1 MPVDQLEK
9 PVAAWAEPM
18 VIDTYL
24 PAEPEDY
31 PAFLETRVYQGS
43 SGKVYPLPFHDR
55 VEAVKQPHTWQAL
68 HLENRWVRLVILPEL
83 GGRIHVGYDKSAD
96 YDFFYRNNVIKPALV
111 GLAGPWLSGGVEFNW
126 PQHHRPATFLPTD
139 WVIEREDDGA
149 VTVWCS
155 DHEPMTRMKGMH
167 GIRLRPGSSLV
178 EARVRLHNRTDEP
191 QTFLWWA
198 NAAAAVDD
206 QYQSFFPTD
215 VHHVADH
222 AKRAVTTFPHVEGRY
237 YGVDYPAQVT
247 PETPDGDRLDWYRN
261 VPVPTSYMVA
271 STREAFFGGYD
282 HGRAAGFVHWA
293 DPAISPGKKQWTW
306 GNSPFGWAWDANLTD
321 GDGPYVEL
329 MAGVYTDNQP
339 DFSWIA
345 PGETKSF
352 SQYWYPIRVIGPA
365 HFATLEV
372 AIRLDV
378 TAAGPGTDVVI
389 GVAATS
395 VMDDAIIELIDT
407 AGTMVKEWSRALSP
421 DSPAVVHATL
431 AEPYAVQG
439 LGLRVRSQGATVAE
453 WRHRNDETL
462 ETPSPASEPGEPAAI
477 GTVEEL
483 FLTGQHLE
491 QNHHATW
498 LPEPY
503 WEEALRR
510 DPGDARCNTALG
522 ARLDHSGR
530 HGEAEIHFRNAI
542 ARLVHLGPNPADG
555 EAYYRLGI
563 CLERQGRVAEGRVAL
578 EKAAWSAAW
587 RAPAGW
593 AMARLAAL
601 EGDLLAAARHARTV
615 LALDAEHPEATCL
628 LALVLRATG
637 GADDATVLLE
647 DHLRRDP
654 LHQWTR
660 DLAGLSLTSDAPTL
674 LDVAIDYAR
683 CGFRKEALR
692 VLGLAAEASRSTAL
706 GQVQVGPLVHY
717 QRAQLLRAVEEDAA
731 ADEALLTARTTD
743 GRHCLASRLADVSA
757 LESALTQ
764 EPTDARAE
772 LLLGNWLYD
781 QRRRSDAVAAWT
793 RSLAHSPSTEVAV
806 MAHRNLAI
814 AAVNLAHDTDAAAG
828 HFAEARL
835 LAPDDARLLFEEDQL
850 LRRHG
855 VEDASRLARLE
866 ARVDLVFARDD
877 LTLEFGRLLTAV
889 GRAQEAGEIL
899 CSRRFQPWEGG
910 EGQALAAWDEAMLVL
925 ARRAIERGDGPC
937 AVDAVQRAVQPP
949 QSLGEARHPLA
960 NAAEIHWWLGAA
972 LETCGDK
979 HAARE
984 AWETAASFSGDFSG
998 MATHSHST
1006 QTAFSIKALRA
1017 LCREADAD
1025 RLLADLTAYADGL
1038 ETTPARIDYFA
1049 TSLPAMRLFHDDPQV
1064 ARDDLVATL
1073 RSQVQELI
1081 ATTRPVSTEKKEVST

>member
-1 MPVDQLEK
+1 MTQ
-9 PVAAWAEPM
+9 
-18 VIDTYL
+18 
-24 PAEPEDY
+24 
-31 PAFLETRVYQGS
+31 
-43 SGKVYPLPFHDR
+43 DR
-55 VEAVKQPHTWQAL
+55 
-68 HLENRWVRLVILPEL
+68 N
-83 GGRIHVGYDKSAD
+83 
-96 YDFFYRNNVIKPALV
+96 
-111 GLAGPWLSGGVEFNW
+111 
-126 PQHHRPATFLPTD
+126 
-139 WVIEREDDGA
+139 
-149 VTVWCS
+149 
-155 DHEPMTRMKGMH
+155 
-167 GIRLRPGSSLV
+167 
-178 EARVRLHNRTDEP
+178 
-191 QTFLWWA
+191 
-198 NAAAAVDD
+198 
-206 QYQSFFPTD
+206 
-215 VHHVADH
+215 
-222 AKRAVTTFPHVEGRY
+222 
-237 YGVDYPAQVT
+237 
-247 PETPDGDRLDWYRN
+247 DR
-261 VPVPTSYMVA
+261 
-271 STREAFFGGYD
+271 
-282 HGRAAGFVHWA
+282 
-293 DPAISPGKKQWTW
+293 
-306 GNSPFGWAWDANLTD
+306 
-321 GDGPYVEL
+321 
-329 MAGVYTDNQP
+329 
-339 DFSWIA
+339 
-345 PGETKSF
+345 
-352 SQYWYPIRVIGPA
+352 
-365 HFATLEV
+365 
-372 AIRLDV
+372 DV
-378 TAAGPGTDVVI
+378 TI
-389 GVAATS
+389 
-395 VMDDAIIELIDT
+395 
-407 AGTMVKEWSRALSP
+407 
-421 DSPAVVHATL
+421 AVSHS
-431 AEPYAVQG
+431 EQ
-439 LGLRVRSQGATVAE
+439 RGA
-453 WRHRNDETL
+453 
-462 ETPSPASEPGEPAAI
+462 
-477 GTVEEL
+477 
-483 FLTGQHLE
+483 
-491 QNHHATW
+491 
-498 LPEPY
+498 
-503 WEEALRR
+503 
-510 DPGDARCNTALG
+510 
-522 ARLDHSGR
+522 
-530 HGEAEIHFRNAI
+530 HFRNAI
-542 ARLVHLGPNPADG
+542 ARLVHLGPSPADG